1 MHLLHLEMQMQQA
14 SEKPNQQK
22 IQSFCQ
28 LIIVRERG
36 TF

>member
-1 MHLLHLEMQMQQA
+1 MHLLHLEMKMQQA
-14 SEKPNQQK
+14 SEKPNPAK